1 MHAQDGTVW
10 FAFVLRGGDP
20 ADWDIDTELR
30 EGLGDA
36 AAEQANAEW
45 DEMVVR
51 DQTGGVFRTVA
62 LG

>member
-1 MHAQDGTVW
+1 MW
-10 FAFVLRGGDP
+10 FAFVLRGGAP